1 MNLFD
6 LFAHEHRAKRIDQK
20 DPLLALD
27 ELIDFKP
34 LVEVVDKTAPRKRS
48 EKGGRPPYPTEIMLR
63 VIILKRL
70 NNLSNDQMEFMLND
84 RMSFQRFTKLTHSP
98 NIPDANTIWVFE
110 ERIGEKTAKAL
121 FEAVERQIRLSGYS
135 ARKGQIVDATLV
147 PVPKQ
152 RISSKEKEIAEQK
165 AMPIEWPAHKRA
177 QKDIDASWTSKHGK
191 HYFGY
196 KMGVNVDVRCKVI
209 RAIDLSTA
217 KEHDIQ
223 QLDNLIDMNNTNR
236 DFFADKGYASQS
248 KEKMLTDKGLNPRV
262 QHKKAKGKPMGKQ
275 LEKRNKTIA
284 KTRSRVEHVFGAM
297 EQMGGKCIRVIGQQ
311 RANFVMT
318 MMATVYNL
326 KRFIF
331 LQKSGFRAFG

>member
-121 FEAVERQIRLSGYS
+121 FEAVERQIRLGGYS

-152 RISSKEKEIAEQK
+152 RISSKEKEITEQK

-326 KRFIF
+326 KRFVF

>member
-1 MNLFD
+1 
-6 LFAHEHRAKRIDQK
+6 
-20 DPLLALD
+20 
-27 ELIDFKP
+27 
-34 LVEVVDKTAPRKRS
+34 
-48 EKGGRPPYPTEIMLR
+48 MLR

-98 NIPDANTIWVFE
+98 TIPDANTIWVFE

-135 ARKGQIVDATLV
+135 ARKGHIVDATLV

-152 RISSKEKEIAEQK
+152 RISSKEKEITEQK

-331 LQKSGFRAFG
+331 LQKSGFRAF

>member
-27 ELIDFKP
+27 ELIDFQQ
-34 LVEVVDKTAPRKRS
+34 LVDVVEAIAPRKRS
-48 EKGGRPPYPTEIMLR
+48 DKGGRPPYPTEIMLR

-70 NNLSNDQMEFMLND
+70 NNLSNDQMEFLLND
-84 RMSFQRFTKLTHSP
+84 RMSFQRFTKLSHSP
-98 NIPDANTIWVFE
+98 HIPDANTIWVFE
-110 ERIGEKTAKAL
+110 ERIGEASAKAL
-121 FEAVERQIRLSGYS
+121 FEAVERQITQHGYS
-135 ARKGQIVDATLV
+135 ARKGQIVDATIV

-152 RISSKEKEIAEQK
+152 RIRSKEKEITDQQ
-165 AMPIEWPAHKRA
+165 AMPIEWSAHKRA
-177 QKDIDASWTSKHGK
+177 QKDIDATWVTKHGK
-191 HYFGY
+191 QHFGY
-196 KMGVNVDVRCKVI
+196 KLGVNVDVRCKVI
-209 RAIDLSTA
+209 RTIDLTTA
-217 KEHDIQ
+217 KDHDIN
-223 QLDNLIDMNNTNR
+223 QLENLIDMNNTHR
-236 DFFADKGYASQS
+236 DFFADKGYASQP
-248 KEKMLTDKGLNPRV
+248 KEKALADKGLNPRV

-284 KTRSRVEHVFGAM
+284 KTRSRVEHIFGAI

-326 KRFIF
+326 KRFVF
-331 LQKSGFRAFG
+331 LRKSGFSVYA

>member
-27 ELIDFKP
+27 ELIDFQP
-34 LVEVVDKTAPRKRS
+34 LVDVIEALAPRKQS
-48 EKGGRPPYPTEIMLR
+48 DKGGRPPYPTEIMLR

-110 ERIGEKTAKAL
+110 ERIGEKSAKAL
-121 FEAVERQIRLSGYS
+121 FEAVERQITQHGYS
-135 ARKGQIVDATLV
+135 ARKGQIVDATLI

-152 RISSKEKEIAEQK
+152 RIRSKEKEIADQK
-165 AMPIEWPAHKRA
+165 AMPIEWTAHKRA
-177 QKDIDASWTSKHGK
+177 QKDIDASWTTKHDK
-191 HYFGY
+191 HHFGY

-209 RAIDLSTA
+209 REIDLTTA
-217 KEHDIQ
+217 KEHDIN
-223 QLDNLIDMNNTNR
+223 QLENLIDMNNTHQ
-236 DFFADKGYASQS
+236 DFFADKGYASQD
-248 KEKMLTDKGLNPRV
+248 KEKMLSDKGLNPRI
-262 QHKKAKGKPMGKQ
+262 QHKKSKGKAMSKQ
-275 LEKRNKTIA
+275 LEKRNTTIA
-284 KTRSRVEHVFGAM
+284 KKRSRVEHVFGSI

-326 KRFIF
+326 KRFVF
-331 LQKSGFRAFG
+331 LQKSGFSVYA

>member
-34 LVEVVDKTAPRKRS
+34 LVEVVDKTAPRKQS
-48 EKGGRPPYPTEIMLR
+48 EKGGRPAYPTEIMLR
-63 VIILKRL
+63 IIILKRL

-121 FEAVERQIRLSGYS
+121 FEAVERQITQHGYS
-135 ARKGQIVDATLV
+135 ARKGQIVDATLI

-152 RISSKEKEIAEQK
+152 RIRSKEKEITDQK
-165 AMPIEWPAHKRA
+165 AMPIEWTAHKRA
-177 QKDIDASWTSKHGK
+177 QKDIDASWTTKHGK
-191 HYFGY
+191 HHFGY
-196 KMGVNVDVRCKVI
+196 KLGVNVDVRCKVI
-209 RAIDLSTA
+209 RAIDLTTA
-217 KEHDIQ
+217 KDHDIN
-223 QLDNLIDMNNTNR
+223 QLENLIDLNNTNK
-236 DFFADKGYASQS
+236 DFFADKGYASKE
-248 KEKMLTDKGLNPRV
+248 KEKMLSNKGLNPRI
-262 QHKKAKGKPMGKQ
+262 QHKKAKGKPLSKQ
-275 LEKRNKTIA
+275 LEKRNTTIA
-284 KTRSRVEHVFGAM
+284 RTRSRVEHIFGSI

-326 KRFIF
+326 KRFVF
-331 LQKSGFRAFG
+331 LQKSDFSVYA

>member
-6 LFAHEHRAKRIDQK
+6 LFAHEYRAKRIDQK

-27 ELIDFKP
+27 ELIDFQQ
-34 LVEVVDKTAPRKRS
+34 LVDVVEAIAPRKQS
-48 EKGGRPPYPTEIMLR
+48 DKGGRPPYPTEIMLR
-63 VIILKRL
+63 VMILKRL

-110 ERIGEKTAKAL
+110 ERIGEQTAKAL
-121 FEAVERQIRLSGYS
+121 FEAVERQINEYGYS
-135 ARKGQIVDATLV
+135 ARKGQIIDATIV

-152 RISSKEKEIAEQK
+152 RIRSKEKEITDQK
-165 AMPIEWPAHKRA
+165 AMPIEWTAHKRA

-196 KMGVNVDVRCKVI
+196 KLGINVDVRCKVI
-209 RAIDLSTA
+209 RAIDLTTA
-217 KEHDIQ
+217 KDHDLN
-223 QLDNLIDMNNTNR
+223 QLESLIDMNNSNR
-236 DFFADKGYASQS
+236 DFFADKGYASQE
-248 KEKMLTDKGLNPRV
+248 KEQALAEKGLNPRV
-262 QHKKAKGKPMGKQ
+262 QHKKAKGKLMGKQ
-275 LEKRNKTIA
+275 LEKRNKTIS
-284 KTRSRVEHVFGAM
+284 KTRSRVEHVFGSI

-326 KRFIF
+326 KRFVF
-331 LQKSGFRAFG
+331 LQRSSFKPF